1 MAFNSTGDLVIDT
14 STTYTYFMATPTDSS
29 TSYHAILARQMQR
42 RHSFLHQSMTGYSYP
57 AIGKPGLYI
66 RSTDMQLSG
75 IHTFAEKITISS
87 LN

>member
-1 MAFNSTGDLVIDT
+1 MT
-14 STTYTYFMATPTDSS
+14 ME
-29 TSYHAILARQMQR
+29 QR

-75 IHTFAEKITISS
+75 IHTFAEKITFSGTISS
-87 LN
+87 LKID